1 MRNTNTKPVLRF
13 QEFKEDWKPVQL
25 KDILKEHKSRNTKKQ
40 IDEVFSVAKEKGVIN
55 QIEHLGRSYA
65 SEDIS
70 NYKVVYPND
79 VVYTKSPTAGFPFGI
94 IKQNKL
100 DRAGV
105 VSVLYAVFKPKNI
118 ELGLLL
124 DFYFSSWVNTYN
136 YLVPLVHKGAKNT
149 MNIGNE
155 DFLKGAKIHLPTQI
169 EEQKKIADFLIQID
183 NRIAQLTDKK
193 ENLEQYKKGITQ
205 KIFSQKLRFKD
216 ENGKD
221 FPDWQTKKF
230 EKIFKRVTT
239 KNIENNNNVLT
250 ISAQHGLINQQDFFN
265 KSVSANDVT
274 GYYIIKKGDFA
285 YNKSYSKGYPMGAIK
300 PLKKYEKG
308 VVSTLYICFN
318 LIDNSNPDFY
328 EHYFESGKINK
339 QIHKIAQEGARNH
352 GLLNLSVVEFFKDI
366 DILEPHIN
374 EQEKIASFLNE
385 ISQQI
390 SFISEQLEETR
401 IFKKGLLQNMF
412 I

>member
-1 MRNTNTKPVLRF
+1 MMRNTNTKPVLRF
-13 QEFKEDWKPVQL
+13 PEFKEDWKPVQL
-25 KDILKEHKSRNTKKQ
+25 KEILKEHKSRNTKNQ
-40 IDEVFSVAKEKGVIN
+40 VEEVFSVAKEKGVIN

-65 SEDIS
+65 SDDIS

-100 DRAGV
+100 DRTGV

-155 DFLKGAKIHLPTQI
+155 DFLNGAKIYLPTQK
-169 EEQKKIADFLIQID
+169 EEQKKITDFLIQID
-183 NRIAQLTDKK
+183 NRIAQLAEKK
-193 ENLEQYKKGITQ
+193 ENLKLYKKGITQ
-205 KIFSQKLRFKD
+205 KIFTQKLRFKD

-221 FPDWQTKKF
+221 FPEWKYLNGNKLF
-230 EKIFKRVTT
+230 EPISNKNHNSDLPILAISQEFGAVPREMINYHISVT
-239 KNIENNNNVLT
+239 E
-250 ISAQHGLINQQDFFN
+250 
-265 KSVSANDVT
+265 KSVDSYKVVE
-274 GYYIIKKGDFA
+274 KGDFIISLRSFQGGIEYSEYKGICSPA
-285 YNKSYSKGYPMGAIK
+285 YIILRPK
-300 PLKKYEKG
+300 
-308 VVSTLYICFN
+308 
-318 LIDNSNPDFY
+318 
-328 EHYFESGKINK
+328 
-339 QIHKIAQEGARNH
+339 
-352 GLLNLSVVEFFKDI
+352 VEISDYFFKTYFKTNNYI
-366 DILEPHIN
+366 QELCRKLEGIRDGKMISYKYFSEIKLPFPHIK

-390 SFISEQLEETR
+390 SLVNEQLEETR
-401 IFKKGLLQNMF
+401 TFKKALLSKMF
-412 I
+412 C

>member
-1 MRNTNTKPVLRF
+1 MRNINTKPVLRF
-13 QEFKEDWKPVQL
+13 PEFKEDWKPVQL
-25 KDILKEHKSRNTKKQ
+25 KEILKEHKSRNTKNQ
-40 IDEVFSVAKEKGVIN
+40 VDEVLSVAKERGVIN

-65 SEDIS
+65 SDDIS

-100 DRAGV
+100 DRTGV

-155 DFLKGAKIHLPTQI
+155 DFLNGAKISLPTQK
-169 EEQKKIADFLIQID
+169 EEQQKIADFLIQID
-183 NRIAQLTDKK
+183 NRIVQLTEKK
-193 ENLEQYKKGITQ
+193 ENLELYKKGITQ

-221 FPDWQTKKF
+221 FPEWKKHSIKNVL
-230 EKIFKRVTT
+230 ERYSKPVDVNPSQLYTQIGIRSHGKGIFHKEAVSGKSLGNKRVFWIEEDKLILNIVFAWERAITKTT
-239 KNIENNNNVLT
+239 
-250 ISAQHGLINQQDFFN
+250 S
-265 KSVSANDVT
+265 S
-274 GYYIIKKGDFA
+274 
-285 YNKSYSKGYPMGAIK
+285 
-300 PLKKYEKG
+300 EKG
-308 VVSTLYICFN
+308 MVASHRFPMYQ
-318 LIDNSNPDFY
+318 P
-328 EHYFESGKINK
+328 K
-339 QIHKIAQEGARNH
+339 Q
-352 GLLNLSVVEFFKDI
+352 GLLNLDYILLFFLTPRGKTYLELASPGGAGRNKTLGQSEFEKLKI
-366 DILEPHIN
+366 YLPSIK
-374 EQEKIASFLNE
+374 EQEKIALFLNE

-390 SFISEQLEETR
+390 SLVSEQLEETR
-401 IFKKGLLQNMF
+401 TFKKALLSKLF
-412 I
+412 C

>member
-13 QEFKEDWKPVQL
+13 PEFKEDWKPVQL
-25 KDILKEHKSRNTKKQ
+25 KEILKEHKSRNTKNQ
-40 IDEVFSVAKEKGVIN
+40 VEEVFSVAKEKGVIN

-65 SEDIS
+65 SDDIS

-100 DRAGV
+100 DRTGV

-149 MNIGNE
+149 MNIGNT
-155 DFLKGAKIHLPTQI
+155 DFLNGAKIYLPTQK
-169 EEQKKIADFLIQID
+169 EEQQKIADFLIQID
-183 NRIAQLTDKK
+183 NRIAQLTAKK
-193 ENLEQYKKGITQ
+193 EHLEHYKKGITQ

-221 FPDWQTKKF
+221 FPEWKYLNGNKLF
-230 EKIFKRVTT
+230 EPISNKNHNSDLPILAISQEFGAVPREMINYHISVT
-239 KNIENNNNVLT
+239 E
-250 ISAQHGLINQQDFFN
+250 
-265 KSVSANDVT
+265 KSVDSYKVVE
-274 GYYIIKKGDFA
+274 KGDFIISLRSFQGGIEYSEYKGICSPA
-285 YNKSYSKGYPMGAIK
+285 YIILRPKLEISDY
-300 PLKKYEKG
+300 
-308 VVSTLYICFN
+308 
-318 LIDNSNPDFY
+318 
-328 EHYFESGKINK
+328 
-339 QIHKIAQEGARNH
+339 
-352 GLLNLSVVEFFKDI
+352 FFKTYFKTNNYI
-366 DILEPHIN
+366 QELCRKLEGIRDGKMISYKYFSEIKLPFPNIK

-390 SFISEQLEETR
+390 SLVNEQLEETR
-401 IFKKGLLQNMF
+401 TFKRALLSKMF
-412 I
+412 AN

>member
-1 MRNTNTKPVLRF
+1 MMRNTNTKPVLRF
-13 QEFKEDWKPVQL
+13 PEFKEDWKPVQL
-25 KDILKEHKSRNTKKQ
+25 KEILKEHKSRNTKNQ
-40 IDEVFSVAKEKGVIN
+40 VEEVFSVAKEKGVIN

-65 SEDIS
+65 SDDIS

-100 DRAGV
+100 DRTGV

-155 DFLKGAKIHLPTQI
+155 DFLNGAKIYLPTQK
-169 EEQKKIADFLIQID
+169 EEQKKITDFLIQID
-183 NRIAQLTDKK
+183 NRIAQLAEKK
-193 ENLEQYKKGITQ
+193 ENLELYKKGITQ
-205 KIFSQKLRFKD
+205 KIFTQKLRFKD

-221 FPDWQTKKF
+221 FPEWKYLNGNKLF
-230 EKIFKRVTT
+230 EPISNKNHNSDLPILAISQEFGAVPREMINYHISVT
-239 KNIENNNNVLT
+239 E
-250 ISAQHGLINQQDFFN
+250 
-265 KSVSANDVT
+265 KSVDSYKVVE
-274 GYYIIKKGDFA
+274 KGDFIISLRSFQGGIEYSEYKGICSPA
-285 YNKSYSKGYPMGAIK
+285 YIILRPK
-300 PLKKYEKG
+300 
-308 VVSTLYICFN
+308 
-318 LIDNSNPDFY
+318 
-328 EHYFESGKINK
+328 
-339 QIHKIAQEGARNH
+339 
-352 GLLNLSVVEFFKDI
+352 VEISDYFFKTYFKTNNYI
-366 DILEPHIN
+366 QELCRKLEGIRDGKMISYKYFSEIKLPFPHIK

-390 SFISEQLEETR
+390 SLVNEQLEETR
-401 IFKKGLLQNMF
+401 TFKKALLSKMF
-412 I
+412 AN

>member
-1 MRNTNTKPVLRF
+1 MRNTNTKPILRF
-13 QEFKEDWKPVQL
+13 PEFKEDWKPVQL
-25 KDILKEHKSRNTKKQ
+25 KEILKEHKSRNTKNQ
-40 IDEVFSVAKEKGVIN
+40 VEEVFSVAKEKGVIN

-65 SEDIS
+65 SDDIS

-100 DRAGV
+100 DRTGV

-155 DFLKGAKIHLPTQI
+155 DFLNGAKISLPTQK
-169 EEQKKIADFLIQID
+169 EEQQKITEFLIQID
-183 NRIAQLTDKK
+183 NRIAQLTAKK
-193 ENLEQYKKGITQ
+193 EHLEQYKKGITQ

-221 FPDWQTKKF
+221 FPEWKYLNGNKLF
-230 EKIFKRVTT
+230 EPISNKNHNSDLPILAISQEFGAVPREMINYHISVT
-239 KNIENNNNVLT
+239 E
-250 ISAQHGLINQQDFFN
+250 
-265 KSVSANDVT
+265 KSVDSYKVVE
-274 GYYIIKKGDFA
+274 KGDFIISLRSFQGGIEYSEYKGICSPA
-285 YNKSYSKGYPMGAIK
+285 YIILRPK
-300 PLKKYEKG
+300 
-308 VVSTLYICFN
+308 
-318 LIDNSNPDFY
+318 
-328 EHYFESGKINK
+328 
-339 QIHKIAQEGARNH
+339 
-352 GLLNLSVVEFFKDI
+352 VEISDYFFKTYFKTNNYI
-366 DILEPHIN
+366 QELCRKLEGIRDGKMISYKYFSEIKLPFPHIK

-390 SFISEQLEETR
+390 SLVNEQVEETR
-401 IFKKGLLQNMF
+401 TFKRALLSKLF
-412 I
+412 C

>member
-13 QEFKEDWKPVQL
+13 PEFKENWKPVQL
-25 KDILKEHKSRNTKKQ
+25 KEILKEHKSRNTKNQ
-40 IDEVFSVAKEKGVIN
+40 VEEVFSVAKEKGVIN

-65 SEDIS
+65 SDDIS
-70 NYKVVYPND
+70 NYKVVYTND

-100 DRAGV
+100 DRTGV

-155 DFLKGAKIHLPTQI
+155 DFLNGAKIYLPTEK

-183 NRIAQLTDKK
+183 NRIAQLTEKK
-193 ENLEQYKKGITQ
+193 EHLELYKKGITQ

-221 FPDWQTKKF
+221 FPEWKYLNGNKLF
-230 EKIFKRVTT
+230 EPISNKNHNSDLPILAISQEFGAVPREMINYHISVT
-239 KNIENNNNVLT
+239 E
-250 ISAQHGLINQQDFFN
+250 
-265 KSVSANDVT
+265 KSVDSYKVVE
-274 GYYIIKKGDFA
+274 KGDFIISLRSFQGGIEYSEYNGICSPA
-285 YNKSYSKGYPMGAIK
+285 YIILRPK
-300 PLKKYEKG
+300 
-308 VVSTLYICFN
+308 
-318 LIDNSNPDFY
+318 
-328 EHYFESGKINK
+328 
-339 QIHKIAQEGARNH
+339 
-352 GLLNLSVVEFFKDI
+352 VEISDYFFKTYFKTNNYI
-366 DILEPHIN
+366 QELCRKLEGIRDGKMISYKYFSEIKLPFPHIK

-390 SFISEQLEETR
+390 SLVNEQLEETR
-401 IFKKGLLQNMF
+401 TFKKALLSKMF
-412 I
+412 AN

>member
-13 QEFKEDWKPVQL
+13 PEFKENWKPVQL
-25 KDILKEHKSRNTKKQ
+25 KEILKEHKSRNTKNLVE
-40 IDEVFSVAKEKGVIN
+40 EVFSVAKEKGVIN

-65 SEDIS
+65 SDDIS

-100 DRAGV
+100 DRTGV

-155 DFLKGAKIHLPTQI
+155 DFLNGAKIYLPTEK

-183 NRIAQLTDKK
+183 NRIAQLTEKK
-193 ENLEQYKKGITQ
+193 EHLELYKKGITQ

-221 FPDWQTKKF
+221 FPEWKYLNGNKLF
-230 EKIFKRVTT
+230 EPISNKNHNSDLPILAISQEFGAVPREMINYHISVT
-239 KNIENNNNVLT
+239 E
-250 ISAQHGLINQQDFFN
+250 
-265 KSVSANDVT
+265 KSVDSYKVVE
-274 GYYIIKKGDFA
+274 KGDFIISLRSFQGGIEYSEYNGICSPA
-285 YNKSYSKGYPMGAIK
+285 YIILRPK
-300 PLKKYEKG
+300 
-308 VVSTLYICFN
+308 
-318 LIDNSNPDFY
+318 
-328 EHYFESGKINK
+328 
-339 QIHKIAQEGARNH
+339 
-352 GLLNLSVVEFFKDI
+352 VEISDYFFKTYFKTNNYI
-366 DILEPHIN
+366 QELCRKLEGIRDGKMISYKYFSEIKLPFPHIK

-390 SFISEQLEETR
+390 SLVNEQLEETR
-401 IFKKGLLQNMF
+401 TFKKALLSKLF
-412 I
+412 C